1 MKPLRSRILKLEKPY
16 TAIFRGLPIRVT
28 ESIEVGHADD
38 SEGLAADYYLDH
50 QNQEL
55 HFVAL
60 YRVPVPAR

>member
-38 SEGLAADYYLDH
+38 SEGLAADYYIDH

-60 YRVPVPAR
+60 YRVPAPAR